1 MAAKNRKLLGRYT
14 REFQA
19 NASRAGAAASAG
31 YGLIGAICL
40 LGGLGYLAD
49 RWLNTAPWLLLTGLF
64 LGIVV
69 GFYELARVIWRR

>member
-19 NASRAGAAASAG
+19 NASRSGEAASAG

-40 LGGLGYLAD
+40 LGGLGFFAD
-49 RWLNTAPWLLLTGLF
+49 RWLNTAPWLLVIGLL
-64 LGIVV
+64 LGVVV
-69 GFYELARVIWRR
+69 GFYELSKMIWRR